1 MSAGAYWR
9 LVRAGW
15 VLAREGALAI
25 TEGQP
30 LPGGLK
36 RMVGLGRLIERRS
49 VRRTGRVERLARALE
64 KLGPTYVKI
73 GQLLATR
80 PDIVGVGI
88 AADLSA
94 LQDKM
99 PPFDPALVP
108 GILNEALG
116 EQRAGELRDIS
127 APVAAASIAQV
138 HKGFVGCGEGPKR
151 AVAIK
156 ILRPGI
162 EAKFQRDLEA
172 VMAWAKLMERFSAPS
187 RRLRP
192 VAVAETLERT
202 ALVEMDLRLEAAA
215 ISEMA
220 ENTRHSSGFEVPE
233 IEWAHTTRN
242 VLTTSWMDGIT
253 IADHAALD
261 AAGLDRRRI
270 ASELVRHFLTHAI
283 EHGFFHAD
291 MHPGNL
297 FVDPKTGAIGAV
309 DFGIMGRIGKPEQR
323 FLAEVVYGFIVRDYR
338 RMARLHFEIGY
349 VPAHQSVDAFA
360 QALRAIGEPLSGR
373 SARDISMAK
382 VLAQLF
388 EVTEM
393 FDMAARPELVLL
405 QKTMVVVE
413 GVARSLDPDLD
424 MWSTAEPVVGP
435 WVRRQAG
442 PIGQLEKG
450 IELVGEVVAAA
461 RKVPGLVA
469 RYEALIEQAEA
480 DRRRRAPGRHPLFFV
495 AAGLA
500 LVLVGVAA
508 LVAIF

>member
-1 MSAGAYWR
+1 MSFGAYWR
-9 LVRAGW
+9 LGRAGW
-15 VLAREGALAI
+15 VLAREGALAV
-25 TEGQP
+25 TEGQR
-30 LPGGLK
+30 LPDGLK
-36 RMVGLGRLIERRS
+36 RLVDLARLIERRR
-49 VRRTGRVERLARALE
+49 VRRTGRVERLAKALE
-64 KLGPTYVKI
+64 RLGPTYVKI

-108 GILNEALG
+108 GILVEALG
-116 EQRAGELRDIS
+116 EERASELEDIS

-138 HKGFVGCGEGPKR
+138 HKGYLGCGEGPKR

-162 EAKFQRDLEA
+162 EAKFQHDLEA
-172 VMAWAKLMERFSAPS
+172 VMAWAKLVERFSAPS

-192 VAVAETLERT
+192 VAIAETLERT
-202 ALVEMDLRLEAAA
+202 ATVEMDFRLEAAA

-220 ENTRHSSGFEVPE
+220 QNTRNSPGFEVPE

-242 VLTTSWMDGIT
+242 VLTTSWMDGIA
-253 IADHAALD
+253 IANHAAID

-270 ASELVRHFLTHAI
+270 ASELVRHFLGHAI

-297 FVDPKTGAIGAV
+297 FVDPRTGAIGAV
-309 DFGIMGRIGKPEQR
+309 DFGIMGRIGKRERR
-323 FLAEVVYGFIVRDYR
+323 FLAEVVYGFIVRDYP

-349 VPAHQSVDAFA
+349 VPAHHSVDDFA

-373 SARDISMAK
+373 SAREISMAK

-424 MWSTAEPVVGP
+424 VWSTAEPVVGP

-442 PIGQLEKG
+442 PLGQLDKG
-450 IELVGEVVAAA
+450 IELVGEFVAAA
-461 RKVPGLVA
+461 RKIPGLVE
-469 RYEALIEQAEA
+469 RYEALIETAEGE
-480 DRRRRAPGRHPLFFV
+480 RARPSPWQHPLFV
-495 AAGLA
+495 AAAGVA
-500 LVLVGVAA
+500 LVLIAIAA
-508 LVAIF
+508 LVTIF